1 VSSGPRPLSPR
12 PSSRPDRQ
20 AAGDLAQRDNILGID
35 AKRALITIVVAVILV
50 VGAFSLIGKAADFDE
65 ILEALESANRQWFPI
80 CLAGLVCAYAGYIA
94 GYREIARMDGG
105 PNLPLGTVFRIVGI
119 GFGANVLGSAAGGL
133 AVDFWALRRAGAS
146 THDSARRVLG
156 FNTLEWALLGTF
168 AAVASMFVLAGRGPG
183 APLGMTLGWIIVV
196 PVCIVLAAFVS
207 SPKRAER
214 LSRAEAVKR
223 GEGRKAF
230 AWTSLKK
237 GIADGIGGVVVVRH
251 LVLNPRRHPSA
262 ILGFAVYWFGHL
274 LTLYAALRAFTQSGI
289 VLAALVLAFAT
300 GYVATALPLPGGGSG
315 GIEAALAFSLHAVG
329 VPLAPALLAALVYR
343 FFTFWL
349 PLLPALL
356 LLPSIKQ
363 LSADLPRFARQGS
376 PA

>member
-1 VSSGPRPLSPR
+1 MSERE
-12 PSSRPDRQ
+12 
-20 AAGDLAQRDNILGID
+20 NILGID
-35 AKRALITIVVAVILV
+35 AKKALVTIVVAVILL
-50 VGAFSLIGKAADFDE
+50 VGAFSLIGKAADWDE
-65 ILEALESANRQWFPI
+65 IAQALERANRQWFPI
-80 CLAGLVCAYAGYIA
+80 CLAGLVAAYAGYIL
-94 GYREIARMDGG
+94 GYREVARMHDG
-105 PNLPLGTVFRIVGI
+105 PSLPLWTVTRIVGI

-156 FNTLEWALLGTF
+156 FNTLEWGLLGTF
-168 AAVASMFVLAGRGPG
+168 AAVASMFVLAGRGSG
-183 APLGMTLGWIIVV
+183 APLGMTLGWLIVV
-196 PVCIVLAAFVS
+196 PVCVVLAAYVS

-223 GEGRKAF
+223 GEGTAAF
-230 AWTSLKK
+230 AWTSLRK

-251 LVLNPRRHPSA
+251 LVLNPRAHPSA
-262 ILGFAVYWFGHL
+262 IFGFAFYWFGHL

-349 PLLPALL
+349 PLLPALA
-356 LLPSIKQ
+356 LLPSVKQ
-363 LSADLPRFARQGS
+363 LNNELPRFAARS

>member
-1 VSSGPRPLSPR
+1 M
-12 PSSRPDRQ
+12 
-20 AAGDLAQRDNILGID
+20 AQRETVLGID
-35 AKRALITIVVAVILV
+35 AKKALVTLVIAVVLV
-50 VGAFSLIGKAADFDE
+50 VGAFGLIGKVASFDE
-65 ILEALESANRQWFPI
+65 IVKALESADRKWFPI

-94 GYREIARMDGG
+94 GYREVARMHGG
-105 PNLPLGTVFRIVGI
+105 PRLPIWTVTRIVAI

-156 FNTLEWALLGTF
+156 FNTLEWALLGAF
-168 AAVASMFVLAGRGPG
+168 ACVAAIIVLAGRGPG
-183 APLGMTLGWIIVV
+183 APLGMTLGWLIVV
-196 PVCIVLAAFVS
+196 PVCLVLAAFVS
-207 SPKRAER
+207 SPKRADK
-214 LSRAEAVKR
+214 LSRAEAVRR
-223 GEGRKAF
+223 GEGTKAF
-230 AWTSLKK
+230 AWTSFRKAL
-237 GIADGIGGVVVVRH
+237 ADGIGGVVVTRH
-251 LVLNPRRHPSA
+251 LVLNPREHPSA
-262 ILGFAVYWFGHL
+262 VLGFAVYWFGHL
-274 LTLYAALRAFTQSGI
+274 LTLYAALRAFTQSSI

-349 PLLPALL
+349 PLLPALA
-356 LLPSIKQ
+356 LLPSVKQ
-363 LSADLPRFARQGS
+363 LNDELPQFARQGS

>member
-1 VSSGPRPLSPR
+1 MSHDDLLRL
-12 PSSRPDRQ
+12 DR
-20 AAGDLAQRDNILGID
+20 R
-35 AKRALITIVVAVILV
+35 RAVITVVIALLLA
-50 VGAFSLIGKAADFDE
+50 VGAVGLLGKIADFQKLTDA
-65 ILEALESANRQWFPI
+65 LREADKTWFPI
-80 CLAGLVCAYAGYIA
+80 CLAGLVAAYAGYIL
-94 GYREIARMDGG
+94 GYREVARMHGG
-105 PNLPLGTVFRIVGI
+105 PRLPLWTVSRIVGI

-168 AAVASMFVLAGRGPG
+168 AAVASMFVLAGRGSG

-223 GEGRKAF
+223 GEGRRAF

-251 LVLNPRRHPSA
+251 LVLSPRRHPSA

-274 LTLYAALRAFTQSGI
+274 
-289 VLAALVLAFAT
+289 
-300 GYVATALPLPGGGSG
+300 
-315 GIEAALAFSLHAVG
+315 
-329 VPLAPALLAALVYR
+329 
-343 FFTFWL
+343 
-349 PLLPALL
+349 
-356 LLPSIKQ
+356 
-363 LSADLPRFARQGS
+363 
-376 PA
+376 

>member
-1 VSSGPRPLSPR
+1 MRER
-12 PSSRPDRQ
+12 E
-20 AAGDLAQRDNILGID
+20 NILGID
-35 AKRALITIVVAVILV
+35 AKKALITIVIAVILLI
-50 VGAFSLIGKAADFDE
+50 GAFSLIGRAADWDE
-65 ILEALESANRQWFPI
+65 IVEALEKANRQWFPI
-80 CLAGLVCAYAGYIA
+80 CLAGLVCAYAGYIL
-94 GYREIARMDGG
+94 GYREVARMHGG
-105 PNLPLGTVFRIVGI
+105 PSLPLWTVARIVGI

-156 FNTLEWALLGTF
+156 FNTLEWGLLGTF
-168 AAVASMFVLAGRGPG
+168 AAVASMFVLAGRGSG
-183 APLGMTLGWIIVV
+183 APLGMTLGWLIVV
-196 PVCIVLAAFVS
+196 PVCVVLAAFVS

-223 GEGRKAF
+223 GEGTMAF
-230 AWTSLKK
+230 AWTSFRK
-237 GIADGIGGVVVVRH
+237 GLADGIGGVVVVRH
-251 LVLNPRRHPSA
+251 LVLNPRAHPWA

-349 PLLPALL
+349 PLLPALA
-356 LLPSIKQ
+356 LLPSVKQ
-363 LSADLPRFARQGS
+363 LNSELPQFAARS

>member
-1 VSSGPRPLSPR
+1 MRER
-12 PSSRPDRQ
+12 E
-20 AAGDLAQRDNILGID
+20 NILGID
-35 AKRALITIVVAVILV
+35 AKRALITIVIAVILL
-50 VGAFSLIGKAADFDE
+50 VGAFSLIGRAADWDE
-65 ILEALESANRQWFPI
+65 IVQALEKANRQWFPI
-80 CLAGLVCAYAGYIA
+80 CLAGLVCAYAGYIL
-94 GYREIARMDGG
+94 GYREVARMHGG
-105 PNLPLGTVFRIVGI
+105 PSLPLWTVARIVGI

-156 FNTLEWALLGTF
+156 FNTLEWGLLGTF
-168 AAVASMFVLAGRGPG
+168 AAVASMFVLAGRGSG
-183 APLGMTLGWIIVV
+183 APLGMTLGWLIAV
-196 PVCIVLAAFVS
+196 PICVVLAAFVS

-223 GEGRKAF
+223 GEGRKQF
-230 AWTSLKK
+230 AWTSFKK
-237 GIADGIGGVVVVRH
+237 ALADGIGGVVVVRH
-251 LVLNPRRHPSA
+251 LVLSPRRHPSA

-274 LTLYAALRAFTQSGI
+274 LTLYAALRAFTQSSI

-349 PLLPALL
+349 PLLPALA
-356 LLPSIKQ
+356 LLPSVKQ
-363 LSADLPRFARQGS
+363 LNSELPRFAARS